1 MITARRLIRAEPSF
15 GLMTKFW
22 QVSWLYVVL
31 LCTLAGVGYAAL
43 YSAGGGPEP
52 YASKHILR
60 FAFGLV
66 MMLSI
71 AMVDIR
77 FIARFSYP
85 IYAFSIGLLVLVL
98 RMGHV
103 GKGAQRWI
111 DIGGLQLQPS
121 ELAKIGLIMALAAWF
136 HRATWERVGNPL
148 FLIPPAIMVAIPVGL
163 ILKEPNLGT
172 AVITAIVGGAV
183 ILAAGLRWW
192 KVLLIVA
199 PIPFGAKIAFEHL
212 HDYQRARITTF
223 LNPESDPLGAGYN
236 IIQSKI
242 ALGSGGFF
250 GKGFMQGTQGH
261 LNFLPEK
268 QTDFIFT
275 MLAEE
280 FGFVGGVA
288 VLGLLSLIVVGRR
301 DDRAAVPPPVWTAAG
316 PGDRDEF
323 LHVLLRQYRDGDG
336 RDPRRRGA
344 AAACVAWRLGDA
356 DGDVRLRAADVGARA
371 PRRGIR
377 EARGITGLRALAFL
391 GFLDDQGG
399 RPVDRAGHRL
409 PGSADRGVV
418 VLQQPIRDEQRRL
431 QRAAQLLAQH
441 GVLGARLAAPSSAGQ
456 GPAAQHIHQQSSPH
470 RSEHSRQQERRAQP
484 ENPERQR
491 RCAERGRAGHERN
504 RRQRLAV
511 R

>member
-31 LCTLAGVGYAAL
+31 LCTLAGVGYTAL

-192 KVLLIVA
+192 KVLMIVA

-280 FGFVGGVA
+280 FGFVGGIA
-288 VLGLLSLIVVGRR
+288 VLGLLSLIVAGGVMIALRCRHQYGRLLALGIATNFFMYCFVNIAMVMGAIPVGG
-301 DDRAAVPPPVWTAAG
+301 VP
-316 PGDRDEF
+316 
-323 LHVLLRQYRDGDG
+323 
-336 RDPRRRGA
+336 
-344 AAACVAWRLGDA
+344 
-356 DGDVRLRAADVGARA
+356 
-371 PRRGIR
+371 
-377 EARGITGLRALAFL
+377 
-391 GFLDDQGG
+391 
-399 RPVDRAGHRL
+399 L
-409 PGSADRGVV
+409 PLVSHGGSAMLTVMFGFGLLMSVHV
-418 VLQQPIRDEQRRL
+418 HRDVEFEKR
-431 QRAAQLLAQH
+431 
-441 GVLGARLAAPSSAGQ
+441 
-456 GPAAQHIHQQSSPH
+456 
-470 RSEHSRQQERRAQP
+470 EE
-484 ENPERQR
+484 
-491 RCAERGRAGHERN
+491 
-504 RRQRLAV
+504 
-511 R
+511 